1 MADNKLNLLFKF
13 TGIDK
18 VSGSIRNIM
27 GASKAGAASLR
38 EMQKEVKANEKEL
51 ARVRELLSSGSMQGG
66 LVMAE
71 RELAAAIE
79 ETNQQIERQRNRL
92 ERVNAVQSRTGK
104 IAHAAG
110 IGGAAASAAITAPL
124 IAFGQHAVEAAS
136 DAYEL
141 QSAFDVT
148 FGRNAAA
155 MTAWADA
162 TGRAMGRSKTEIE
175 QAANTF
181 GVFFNQADPA
191 KSAAMSKQF
200 AVLAQDLS
208 SFYNVE
214 PGEALGKLRSGLT
227 GEAEPLRDFGIFLS
241 DAAVQAQ
248 ALKMGLKPVGK
259 EFTEQQKIM
268 ARAGLIMES
277 TKNAQGDV
285 MRTSD
290 SMANQVRASKAA
302 WQDLSVTVGAEL
314 LPAVTP
320 AVRTFGDLIR
330 MFSDLSPS
338 TRKWIVLLGVGA
350 ATIGPILLGIASM
363 ASLVGTLAPL
373 FVGTG
378 GAAAAGA
385 VGMGA
390 AGAAAGGAA
399 GGFGALALAA
409 LPVVAAVVAVA
420 GAAYLIYSNWGAISG
435 FVSGVWTTISGAV
448 TRNWTTIRNVLLGAF
463 VIFMPLAAGVVY
475 VASLIYRN
483 WDRISAATMS
493 MVSRVAGIVAPFIR
507 PFVQI
512 QSYIS
517 GLVGRFFGFGANI
530 VGGLINGIVSQTGA
544 VLKAIVNLAAGVGGK
559 FAALLGIHSPSRL
572 FMEMGGHI
580 NDGLGIGIQKG
591 QGRPISAVG
600 KMAASVAGAGAMA
613 LSPAASARS
622 APAGGGGG
630 DEYHFHVTQLPGED
644 SEALARR
651 VADLVRKA
659 NDAKKR
665 RGFGDDF

>member
-18 VSGSIRNIM
+18 VSGSIRNIV

-51 ARVRELLSSGSMQGG
+51 VRVRELLASGSLQGG

-79 ETNQQIERQRNRL
+79 ETNHRIEQQRNRL
-92 ERVNAVQSRTGK
+92 ERVNAVQAKASK
-104 IAHAAG
+104 IAHAAA
-110 IGGAAASAAITAPL
+110 IGGAAASATLTAPL
-124 IAFGQHAVEAAS
+124 IAFGKEAVEAAS

-148 FGRNAAA
+148 FGKNAAV
-155 MTAWADA
+155 MTLWAEQ
-162 TGRAMGRSKTEIE
+162 TGAAMGRSKMEIE

-181 GVFFNQADPA
+181 GVFFNAADPA

-214 PGEALGKLRSGLT
+214 PGEALEKLRSGLT

-241 DAAVQAQ
+241 DAAVKAQ
-248 ALKMGLKPVGK
+248 ALKMGMKPVGK

-268 ARAGLIMES
+268 ARAGLIMAS
-277 TKNAQGDV
+277 TTNAQGDV
-285 MRTSD
+285 LRTSN
-290 SMANQVRASKAA
+290 SMANQLRASNAA
-302 WQDLSVTVGAEL
+302 WQDMSVAIGTEL

-320 AVRTFGDLIR
+320 AIRSFGDLIR
-330 MFSDLSPS
+330 MFTALSPS

-350 ATIGPILLGIASM
+350 AAIGPMLLGVASIV
-363 ASLVGTLAPL
+363 SIVGTLAPL
-373 FVGTG
+373 FIGT
-378 GAAAAGA
+378 GAAAS
-385 VGMGA
+385 VGA
-390 AGAAAGGAA
+390 AGVGAAGVAAGGAA
-399 GGFGALALAA
+399 TGFGALALAA
-409 LPVVAAVVAVA
+409 LPVIAAVAAVA

-435 FVSGVWTTISGAV
+435 FFTGLWATVTGAF
-448 TRNWTTIRNVLLGAF
+448 TRNWTTIRNVLLGGI
-463 VIFMPLAAGVVY
+463 VIFMPLVAGVIY

-493 MVSRVAGIVAPFIR
+493 MVSRVAGIVGPFIR
-507 PFVQI
+507 PFVAI
-512 QSYIS
+512 QSYLS

-530 VGGLINGIVSQTGA
+530 VGGLVNGIVSMSGK
-544 VLKAIVNLAAGVGGK
+544 VLQAIVNLAGSVGAK
-559 FAALLGIHSPSRL
+559 FASMLGIHSPSRL

-580 NDGLGIGIQKG
+580 NDGLGIGIRKG
-591 QGRPISAVG
+591 QDGPVRAVG
-600 KMAASVAGAGAMA
+600 RMAASVAGAGAMA
-613 LSPAASARS
+613 LAPAASAR
-622 APAGGGGG
+622 APAAGGSG
-630 DEYHFHVTQLPGED
+630 DEYHFHITQQPGED
-644 SEALARR
+644 SEAFAQR
-651 VADLVRKA
+651 VADLVAKA